1 MKLLVRILACAWL
14 SAWLAQVAAAD
25 AIEEDSGELIPIMDA
40 CRSNAY
46 APNPLYLRAMP
57 DQPWAV
63 GPAARRVPVLI
74 SETVGLARDL
84 WPVSVRLELPEPAGG
99 RGVRVGT
106 PGGAEIPAQVA
117 WTAGGGGMLQAEVTF
132 LVSIPAGGQFPVFVY
147 YDGPAEP
154 APESHA
160 AMGIFQLRDAGDAYL
175 LQNPRTIVAFPKK
188 SGPNGALV
196 SRLQP
201 QGSTRNQVGG
211 GRTRPEGH
219 HSVLAPDT
227 PARIVEDGPVRKSI
241 RFDDGT
247 NAVTYSLTAALPAV
261 FFEFQG
267 RSPRQFMTWLPGGDT
282 VNDDVYFETTG
293 GVRRVSISYGQGV
306 KDVVSSRLKPLLKE
320 GWIAFLDRRRG
331 ELAGNFFDTARD
343 SVNLTPHSRGFDTR
357 VYIADAGQGQGVL
370 YADRDSDF
378 VNCRDAYIAWKNPL
392 QIALGASQERH
403 DIPVTRPMFGR
414 DFLRI
419 HLASW
424 PPEAARASVEN
435 IKEHGGNAVL
445 WWASR
450 VMYPSKFLPG
460 DPLEVNYL
468 AEGIRAAH
476 QAGLAFIAAHPL
488 LTSGKHFA
496 KNYPE
501 LDPYKFWASADGAKK
516 SVYLSP
522 LLGRDLFVGA
532 AGELAAMDVDGIWLL
547 DERSYQ
553 PSFLADAEKAAFRQA
568 WRMEP
573 PASLASKNLK
583 DPAEFAFFMFSMNTL
598 SQLMEEMS
606 ARAWSVKPGLFLGN
620 TTSPGNLRV
629 RSGYHDLERYA
640 DCQTSIVM
648 DLYSNRPDI
657 LKIYLARTRGA
668 MGNRRPAM
676 SISGYAG
683 WDLQQPVELNQ
694 YLHVMFGANSLAFFS
709 LGRPCN
715 PASGLGVKKAFEF
728 FAYTGLDKFLARA
741 RPLPFAGIVRDQAA
755 FLAGLQAGKYAAISD
770 YDNQVNNLLVAL
782 GNIPADILYGKYCR
796 ADLLSEYAVVLVPD
810 NPAVS
815 GDLAL
820 ELKKYVEQGG
830 NLILEGAAVS
840 NAVLAELAGV
850 QPAGAEQA
858 GLLEVSGTE
867 GALAGWDWR
876 WRGAVTPVASRGAEL
891 LACFTNGAPAVTVA
905 SAGRGKVVYSV
916 PVLSA
921 AVITDDQPRRAVWK
935 LVEFLAGALPL
946 KVEPLGAESP
956 ILATMLTHGRERVV
970 CAYNTSALQEES
982 FALRLGPMLESPAA
996 WVSFKTGREIP
1007 AAGGLAQF
1015 RLGPNQVDFYQA
1027 VDVPG
1032 SWLPE
1037 TTIQTNGAIHAA
1049 RRPGME
1055 FLQSATPAA
1064 RAGRRAKLK
1073 DANKMYVGIFDPG
1086 RKVKKPLD
1094 LGAAAMLEECGQWD
1108 KLAAETIN
1116 SLEPEILAQY
1126 DVVVLPNRSFPTDYP
1141 PIWERHVRQYV
1152 EAGGGVL
1159 LVHHSV
1165 GYGDFSEATLLFPE
1179 VAMGQKPV
1187 ASRKMRIA
1195 GDHPAASGSALRRR
1209 FADDLDNPAFVQ
1221 QYRGTEMPAGQE
1233 GSCGFPDYIGLKIG
1247 PAGALVVEGMA
1258 DNGNSL
1264 APAVAAGSVG
1274 RGRVVM
1280 SGMCIGCRQTP
1291 GSGDTKFEE
1300 ALSPGLE
1307 RNLLMNSLFWL
1318 GDKTGP
1324 EGK

>member
-1 MKLLVRILACAWL
+1 MLKIMAV
-14 SAWLAQVAAAD
+14 AWLAGLLLPGAWAD
-25 AIEEDSGELIPIMDA
+25 AIEEDSGELIPVMDS
-40 CRSNAY
+40 CRSGAY

-57 DQPWAV
+57 DQPWAF

-74 SETVGLARDL
+74 SEPIGLAREQ

-99 RGVRVGT
+99 RGVRVCT
-106 PGGAEIPAQVA
+106 PYGAELPAQVA
-117 WTAGGGGMLQAEVTF
+117 WTPGSAGMLQAEVAF
-132 LVSIPAGGQFPVFVY
+132 LVTVPAGGQVPVFVY
-147 YDGPAEP
+147 YDGPADP
-154 APESHA
+154 APA
-160 AMGIFQLRDAGDAYL
+160 AGAAGECFELRDTGEAYL
-175 LQNPRTIVAFPKK
+175 LQNPRTAIAFPKK
-188 SGPNGALV
+188 SGPNGALI
-196 SRLQP
+196 SRLWP
-201 QGSTRNQVGG
+201 QGSLRNQAGG
-211 GRTRPEGH
+211 GLARPEGH

-247 NAVTYSLTAALPAV
+247 NAMTYSLTAALPAI

-267 RSPRQFMTWLPGGDT
+267 RSPRLFMTWLPGGDT
-282 VNDDVYFETTG
+282 VNDDLFFETTG
-293 GVRRVSISYGQGV
+293 GVRRVSVSYGQGV
-306 KDVVSSRLKPLLKE
+306 RDVVSSRLKPLLKE

-331 ELAGNFFDTARD
+331 ELAGSFFDTVTD
-343 SVNLTPHSRGFDTR
+343 SVSLTPHSRGFDTR
-357 VYIADAGQGQGVL
+357 IYIANAGHGQGVL

-392 QIALGASQERH
+392 QIALGAVQERNDH
-403 DIPVTRPMFGR
+403 PLERPVFGR
-414 DFLRI
+414 DFLRM
-419 HLASW
+419 HLAWW
-424 PPEAARASVEN
+424 PPEAARKYVDEIQA
-435 IKEHGGNAVL
+435 HGGNAVL

-450 VMYPSKFLPG
+450 VMHPSKFLPG
-460 DPLEVNYL
+460 DPLEANYL

-476 QAGLAFIAAHPL
+476 QAGLAFIAGHPL
-488 LTSGKHFA
+488 LASGKHIV
-496 KNYPE
+496 KDRPE
-501 LDPYKFWASADGAKK
+501 LDPYKPWAAADGSRKLE
-516 SVYLSP
+516 SISP
-522 LLGRDLFVGA
+522 LLGRDLYVGV

-553 PSFLADAEKAAFRQA
+553 PPFMADAEKEAFRQA

-598 SQLMEEMS
+598 TRLTEEM
-606 ARAWSVKPGLFLGN
+606 AKRAWSVKPGLFLGN

-648 DLYSNRPDI
+648 DLYSNRPDFI
-657 LKIYLARTRGA
+657 KIYLARTRGA

-683 WDLQQPVELNQ
+683 WDLQWPVELNQ
-694 YLHVMFGANSLAFFS
+694 YLHVMFGANSLAFFA

-715 PASGLGVKKAFEF
+715 PESGRGVKKAFEF
-728 FAYTGLDKFLARA
+728 FAHTGLDKFLAHA
-741 RPLPFAGIVRDQAA
+741 RPLPFAGIVRAQAA
-755 FLAGLQAGKYAAISD
+755 FLAGLQAGKYAAIGD

-782 GNIPADILYGKYCR
+782 GNIPGDILYGKYCR
-796 ADLLSEYAVVLVPD
+796 ADLLSDYAVVLVPD
-810 NPAVS
+810 NPAVAD
-815 GDLAL
+815 DLAL
-820 ELKKYVEQGG
+820 ELKKYVENGG

-840 NAVLAELAGV
+840 NAVLADLAGV
-850 QPAGAEQA
+850 RPAGAEQS
-858 GLLEVSGTE
+858 GLQEVSGAA
-867 GALAGWDWR
+867 GPLAGWNWS
-876 WRGAVTPVASRGAEL
+876 WRGTVAPVAGRGAEM
-891 LACFTNGAPAVTVA
+891 LACFTNGAPALTVA
-905 SAGRGKVVYSV
+905 SAGRGKVAYSV

-921 AVITDDQPRRAVWK
+921 FVLTDDQARHAVLK
-935 LVEFLAGALPL
+935 LVEFLAGALPMA
-946 KVEPLGAESP
+946 VEPLGAETP
-956 ILATMLTHGRERVV
+956 ILTTILTHGRERVV

-996 WVSFKTGREIP
+996 WVSFMTGREIP
-1007 AAGGLAQF
+1007 AAGGQAQF
-1015 RLGPNQVDFYQA
+1015 RLGPNQIDFFRA
-1027 VDVPG
+1027 VEAPG
-1032 SWLPE
+1032 AFLPAMAV
-1037 TTIQTNGAIHAA
+1037 QTNAAIHAA
-1049 RRPGME
+1049 RRTGME
-1055 FLQSATPAA
+1055 FLKSPAPAA

-1086 RKVKKPLD
+1086 RKVKKSLD
-1094 LGAAAMLEECGQWD
+1094 LGAAAILDECGKWD
-1108 KLAAETIN
+1108 KLEAELIN

-1126 DVVVLPNRSFPTDYP
+1126 DVVVLPNRSFVTGYP

-1152 EAGGGVL
+1152 EDGGGVL

-1195 GDHPAASGSALRRR
+1195 GDHPAASGTALRQR

-1221 QYRGTEMPAGQE
+1221 QYRGTEMPVGQE
-1233 GSCGFPDYIGLKIG
+1233 GSCGFPDYIGLKAG
-1247 PAGALVVEGMA
+1247 PAGTIVVEGMA
-1258 DNGNSL
+1258 GNGDSL

-1280 SGMCIGCRQTP
+1280 SGMGIGCRQTP
-1291 GSGDTKFEE
+1291 GAGDGKFEE

-1324 EGK
+1324 AGK